1 MEQNRILQKLG
12 IEPATPD
19 NFKIFISS
27 LKVILQYSES
37 KNLESLKTWN
47 APVLP
52 NLERLNS
59 DEIKFI
65 ESELP
70 KADISINEFQ
80 TQVQKLIPQVE
91 RKRFATYYTVDQGT
105 RFMAFVACEY
115 LETFKNK
122 KIVLADPFLGS
133 ARTLTAMIQK
143 IGTERLQMV
152 WGIEPLPLPALVA
165 YAALLSAMKGKKDLI
180 NVIVGDAFNKIPE
193 ALFQHIPINLPKAD
207 IILTNPPFTRW
218 KYLEKSYRNYLFKI
232 INGLGYKEYI
242 TRKEASL
249 QTLSMFLSDYVLNKD
264 GLIVSVLPASTFY
277 TIYGRGYKSLLRK
290 YYDVLAV
297 IEYASRPSFSED
309 SGFKEV
315 IIVAT
320 KRPNRNRLTVFAE
333 LNDNTEECV
342 KIIMGKHESNH
353 KVNLFNIHDLPRF
366 LDINWL
372 ALFGESK
379 FRDIVV
385 DIFKQG
391 LKNGTLGYWN
401 DVLGKKSIIRGV
413 EMYGPEFF
421 FIPNVEWRILKDDEK
436 FVEVENVKSKVRLTL
451 SKEFL
456 IKTLRKPSLYSYV
469 IEADVD
475 SYMVSIPP
483 VELDSLPG
491 DLQHYIKWGIESGMA
506 KPAINAYGKYW
517 YSHVHKQMITK
528 KPFGHVFIPDKVDL
542 TLKWRGVFVNYTKE
556 KMAAS
561 KNFYIIKDKN
571 DVAAKLLTGWFNS
584 TIFISIL
591 MLLGRKISETWT
603 RFLENDYLEL
613 PMINVSAIDEE
624 STFELCKSVDDILNT
639 PLPPF
644 WGQLN
649 KEYRY
654 RLDLSVAETIKIENP
669 EKKVK
674 ELYEILS
681 NHSSIFNRTKLNSVC
696 FQDKFRKI

>member
-1 MEQNRILQKLG
+1 MKQSRILQKLG

-19 NFKIFISS
+19 NFKIFIAS
-27 LKVILQYSES
+27 LKVILQYSKDRS
-37 KNLESLKTWN
+37 LESLKDWD

-65 ESELP
+65 ESKLP
-70 KADISINEFQ
+70 KVDISINECQ
-80 TQVQKLIPQVE
+80 TQVQKLIPQAK
-91 RKRFATYYTVDQGT
+91 RKRFAAYYTVDQGT
-105 RFMAFVACEY
+105 RLMACVACEY
-115 LETFKNK
+115 LDTFKNK

-133 ARTLTAMIQK
+133 ARTLTTMIQK

-165 YAALLSAMKGKKDLI
+165 YAALLSATKGRKDLI
-180 NVIVGDAFNKIPE
+180 NVIVGDAFKKIPE
-193 ALFQHIPINLPKAD
+193 ALSQLTPTNLPKAD

-218 KYLEKSYRNYLFKI
+218 KYLEKSYRGYLFKV
-232 INGLGYKEYI
+232 INGLGYGEYI

-249 QTLSMFLSDYVLNKD
+249 QTLSMFLSDYALNKD

-290 YYDVLAV
+290 NYDVLAV
-297 IEYASRPSFSED
+297 IECASRPSFSED

-315 IIVAT
+315 IIVAI

-333 LNDNTEECV
+333 LNGNIEECV
-342 KIIMGKHESNH
+342 KIIMGKHKSNH
-353 KVNLFNIHDLPRF
+353 EVNSFNIHDLPQF

-372 ALFGESK
+372 ALFGENK
-379 FRDIVV
+379 LRDIVV
-385 DIFKQG
+385 DVFKQG
-391 LKNGTLGYWN
+391 LKNGTLGHWK
-401 DVLGKKSIIRGV
+401 DVLGKRSIIRGV

-421 FIPNVEWRILKDDEK
+421 FIPNVEWRILKEDEK
-436 FVEVENVKSKVRLTL
+436 FVVVENVKSKVRLAL

-456 IKTLRKPSLYSYV
+456 IKTLRKPSLYSYL
-469 IEADVD
+469 IEANVD
-475 SYMVSIPP
+475 SYMLSIPP
-483 VELDSLPG
+483 VKLDSLPE
-491 DLQHYIKWGIESGMA
+491 DLQHYIKWGIKSGTA

-517 YSHVHKQMITK
+517 YSHVHRQMITK

-542 TLKWRGVFVNYTKE
+542 MFKRRGVFANYTKE
-556 KMAAS
+556 KIAAS
-561 KNFYIIKDKN
+561 KNFYIIKDEN
-571 DVAAKLLTGWFNS
+571 EVTAKLLAGWFNS

-613 PMINVSAIDEE
+613 PMINVSVIGEE
-624 STFELCKSVDDILNT
+624 STFKLCKSVNDILNT
-639 PLPPF
+639 PLPSF
-644 WGQLN
+644 WDQLN

-654 RLDLSVAETIKIENP
+654 RLDLSIAEAIKIENP
-669 EKKVK
+669 EKKVE
-674 ELYEILS
+674 ELYQILS
-681 NHSSIFNRTKLNSVC
+681 NHKFNIQLYKT
-696 FQDKFRKI
+696 